1 MKKAEWQAVYAPQG
15 DALERR
21 VRTTLDGLAD
31 RPERAYPRR
40 AVFVAAALVLALIA
54 AAAVAAGLTRSARY
68 DAKRL
73 AYQALEEKYG
83 FTTDMESFFTCT
95 AEEKD
100 GQTVVTYRANK
111 DVGDFAWKLGD
122 YTVTIRNGQ
131 AEASWSNDGEA
142 VGDDFSSDVWDT
154 ALLARGI
161 ARRRAGEEWYEITG
175 TVLKMGTD
183 LSDAEEETALV
194 PDGLDGARLADESES
209 DVLKARK
216 EVLEKYGLTKENLA
230 LFDAWK
236 LMENGKTQIIFVPN
250 IPAEDD
256 GILLEIDDE
265 TAADRAFSR
274 HSERMGRYMVE
285 FGENGAVQS
294 VIWTHD
300 GEELPDVTEATWG
313 RANVYD
319 AKCLTELE
327 KLLADLQTLRVEYP
341 DDGWTRTPEGDA
353 ALDARRVA
361 AGFSAARYN
370 HVLPEP
376 GMLTE
381 QDALALARQVLESDG
396 GLSADVLNDP
406 ESEMYA
412 VCTQEDGKTVWTVWH
427 HNAVGICAVAI
438 DAGDGTILDMIID
451 TGMAGNG

>member
-1 MKKAEWQAVYAPQG
+1 MKKAEWQAVYAPRG

-21 VRTTLDGLAD
+21 VRQTLDGLEEKN
-31 RPERAYPRR
+31 RYAYPKRG
-40 AVFVAAALVLALIA
+40 AFIAAALVLALIT

-83 FTTDMESFFTCT
+83 FTTDMESYFLCT
-95 AEEKD
+95 VEERN

-111 DVGDFAWKLGD
+111 DVGD

-175 TVLKMGTD
+175 TVLKTGTD

-194 PDGLDGARLADESES
+194 PEGLSGARLMDEDEADAA
-209 DVLKARK
+209 KARDA
-216 EVLEKYGLTKENLA
+216 VRAKYGLTKENLA

-250 IPAEDD
+250 ISAEDD

-274 HSERMGRYMVE
+274 HSERMGRYLVE
-285 FGENGAVQS
+285 FGENGAAQS

-370 HVLPEP
+370 HVLPKP

-381 QDALALARQVLESDG
+381 QDALALARQV
-396 GLSADVLNDP
+396 
-406 ESEMYA
+406 Y
-412 VCTQEDGKTVWTVWH
+412 GKTVWTVWH

-438 DAGDGTILDMIID
+438 DAADGTILDMIID

>member
-1 MKKAEWQAVYAPQG
+1 MKKAEWQAVYAPRG

-21 VRTTLDGLAD
+21 VRQTLDGLEEKN
-31 RPERAYPRR
+31 RYAYPKRG
-40 AVFVAAALVLALIA
+40 AFIAAALVLALIT

-73 AYQALEEKYG
+73 AYQALEAKYG

-142 VGDDFSSDVWDT
+142 VGSDFSSDVWNT

-175 TVLKMGTD
+175 ETLERLGG
-183 LSDAEEETALV
+183 AEQEDVLV

-216 EVLEKYGLTKENLA
+216 EVLGKYGLTKENLA

-250 IPAEDD
+250 ISAEDD

-327 KLLADLQTLRVEYP
+327 KLLADLQAIRADYP

-370 HVLPEP
+370 HVLLEP

-438 DAGDGTILDMIID
+438 DAADGTILDMIID

>member
-1 MKKAEWQAVYAPQG
+1 MKKAEWQAVYTPQG

-40 AVFVAAALVLALIA
+40 AVFIAAALVLALIA

-83 FTTDMESFFTCT
+83 FTTDMESYFLCT
-95 AEEKD
+95 VEERN

-161 ARRRAGEEWYEITG
+161 ARRKAGEEWYEITG
-175 TVLKMGTD
+175 TLLKTGTD
-183 LSDAEEETALV
+183 LSDAEETTALV
-194 PDGLDGARLADESES
+194 PEGLSGARLADESES

-216 EVLEKYGLTKENLA
+216 EVLGKYGLTEENLA

-250 IPAEDD
+250 ISAEDD

-274 HSERMGRYMVE
+274 HSERMGRYMVK

-300 GEELPDVTEATWG
+300 GEELPDVTETTWG

-327 KLLADLQTLRVEYP
+327 KLLADLQAIRADYP
-341 DDGWTRTPEGDA
+341 GDA

-370 HVLPEP
+370 HVLPES

-381 QDALALARQVLESDG
+381 QDALALARQALESDG

-438 DAGDGTILDMIID
+438 DAADGTILDMIID

>member
-1 MKKAEWQAVYAPQG
+1 MKKAEWQAVYAPRG

-21 VRTTLDGLAD
+21 VRQTLDGLEEKN
-31 RPERAYPRR
+31 RYAYPKRG
-40 AVFVAAALVLALIA
+40 AFIAAALVLALIA
-54 AAAVAAGLTRSARY
+54 VAAVAAGLTRSARY

-142 VGDDFSSDVWDT
+142 VGDDFSSDVWNT

-161 ARRRAGEEWYEITG
+161 ARRKAGEEWYEITG
-175 TVLKMGTD
+175 ETLERLGG
-183 LSDAEEETALV
+183 EEQEDVLV

-216 EVLEKYGLTKENLA
+216 EVLGKYGLTKENLA

-236 LMENGKTQIIFVPN
+236 LMENGKTRIIFVPN
-250 IPAEDD
+250 ISAEDD

-376 GMLTE
+376 SMLTE

-412 VCTQEDGKTVWTVWH
+412 VCAQEDGKTVWTVWH
-427 HNAVGICAVAI
+427 HNAVGICAVTI
-438 DAGDGTILDMIID
+438 DAADGTILDMIID

>member
-1 MKKAEWQAVYAPQG
+1 MKKAEWQAVYAPRG

-21 VRTTLDGLAD
+21 VRQTLDGLEEKN
-31 RPERAYPRR
+31 RYAYPKRG
-40 AVFVAAALVLALIA
+40 AFIAAALVLALIT

-142 VGDDFSSDVWDT
+142 VGSDFSSDVWNT

-175 TVLKMGTD
+175 ETLERLGG
-183 LSDAEEETALV
+183 AEQEDVLV

-216 EVLEKYGLTKENLA
+216 EVLGKYGLTKENLA

-236 LMENGKTQIIFVPN
+236 PMENGKTQIIFVPN
-250 IPAEDD
+250 ISAEDD

-327 KLLADLQTLRVEYP
+327 KLLADLQAIRADYP

-370 HVLPEP
+370 HVLLEP

-438 DAGDGTILDMIID
+438 DAADGTILDMIID

>member
-1 MKKAEWQAVYAPQG
+1 MKKAEWQAVYAPRG

-21 VRTTLDGLAD
+21 VRQTLDGLEEKN
-31 RPERAYPRR
+31 RYAYPKRG
-40 AVFVAAALVLALIA
+40 AFIAAALVLALIT
-54 AAAVAAGLTRSARY
+54 AAAVAAGLTRSAGY

-142 VGDDFSSDVWDT
+142 VGDDFSSDVWNT

-161 ARRRAGEEWYEITG
+161 ARRKAGEEWYEITG
-175 TVLKMGTD
+175 ETLERLGG
-183 LSDAEEETALV
+183 AEQEDVLV

-209 DVLKARK
+209 DVLKARN
-216 EVLEKYGLTKENLA
+216 EVLGKYGLTKENLA

-285 FGENGAVQS
+285 FGENVAVQS

-396 GLSADVLNDP
+396 GLSADALNDP

-412 VCTQEDGKTVWTVWH
+412 VCAQEDGKTVWTVWH

-438 DAGDGTILDMIID
+438 DAADGTILDMIID

>member
-1 MKKAEWQAVYAPQG
+1 MKKAEWQAVYAPRG

-21 VRTTLDGLAD
+21 VRQTLDGLEEKN
-31 RPERAYPRR
+31 RYAYPKRG
-40 AVFVAAALVLALIA
+40 AFIAAALVLALIA

-142 VGDDFSSDVWDT
+142 VGDDFSSDVWNT

-161 ARRRAGEEWYEITG
+161 ARRKAGEEWYEITG
-175 TVLKMGTD
+175 ETLERLGG
-183 LSDAEEETALV
+183 AEQEDVLV

-209 DVLKARK
+209 DVLKAQN
-216 EVLEKYGLTKENLA
+216 EVLGKYGLTEENLA

-250 IPAEDD
+250 ISAEDD

-274 HSERMGRYMVE
+274 HSERMGRYTVE

-327 KLLADLQTLRVEYP
+327 KLLADLQAIRADYP
-341 DDGWTRTPEGDA
+341 DDGWTHTPEGDA

-396 GLSADVLNDP
+396 GLSADALNDP

-412 VCTQEDGKTVWTVWH
+412 VCAQEDGKTVWTVWH

-438 DAGDGTILDMIID
+438 DAADGTILDMIID

>member
-15 DALERR
+15 DALEKR

-54 AAAVAAGLTRSARY
+54 AAAVAAGLTRSAGY

-73 AYQALEEKYG
+73 AHRALEEKYG
-83 FTTDMESFFTCT
+83 FTQDMDSYFLCT

-142 VGDDFSSDVWDT
+142 VGDDFSSDVWNT

-161 ARRRAGEEWYEITG
+161 ARRKAGEEWYEITG
-175 TVLKMGTD
+175 ETLERLGG
-183 LSDAEEETALV
+183 AEQEDVLV

-209 DVLKARK
+209 DVLKARN
-216 EVLEKYGLTKENLA
+216 EVLGKYGLTKENLA

-285 FGENGAVQS
+285 FGENVAVQS

-327 KLLADLQTLRVEYP
+327 KLLADLQILRVEYP

-370 HVLPEP
+370 HVLPES

-412 VCTQEDGKTVWTVWH
+412 VCTQEDEKTVWTVWH

-438 DAGDGTILDMIID
+438 DAADGTILDMIID

>member
-1 MKKAEWQAVYAPQG
+1 MKKAEWQAVYAPRG

-21 VRTTLDGLAD
+21 VRQTLDGLEEKN
-31 RPERAYPRR
+31 RYAYPKRG
-40 AVFVAAALVLALIA
+40 AFIAAALVLALIA

-142 VGDDFSSDVWDT
+142 VGDDFSSDVWNT

-161 ARRRAGEEWYEITG
+161 ARRKAGEEWYEITG
-175 TVLKMGTD
+175 EALETGERLGG
-183 LSDAEEETALV
+183 AEQEDVLV

-209 DVLKARK
+209 DVLKAQN
-216 EVLEKYGLTKENLA
+216 EVLGKYGLTKENLA

-250 IPAEDD
+250 ISAEDD

-327 KLLADLQTLRVEYP
+327 KLLADLQAIRADYP

-370 HVLPEP
+370 HVLPES

-438 DAGDGTILDMIID
+438 DAADGTILDMIID

>member
-1 MKKAEWQAVYAPQG
+1 MKKAEWQAVYSPRG

-21 VRTTLDGLAD
+21 VRQTLDGLEEKN
-31 RPERAYPRR
+31 RYAYPKRG
-40 AVFVAAALVLALIA
+40 AFIAAALVLALIT

-142 VGDDFSSDVWDT
+142 VGSDFSSDVWNT

-175 TVLKMGTD
+175 ETLERLGG
-183 LSDAEEETALV
+183 AEQEDVLV

-216 EVLEKYGLTKENLA
+216 EVLGKYGLTKENLA

-250 IPAEDD
+250 ISAEDD

-327 KLLADLQTLRVEYP
+327 KLLADLQAIRADYP

-370 HVLPEP
+370 HVLLEP

-438 DAGDGTILDMIID
+438 DAADGTILDMIID

>member
-1 MKKAEWQAVYAPQG
+1 MKKAEWQAVYAPRG

-21 VRTTLDGLAD
+21 VRQTLDGLEEKN
-31 RPERAYPRR
+31 RYAYPKRG
-40 AVFVAAALVLALIA
+40 AFIAAALVLALIT
-54 AAAVAAGLTRSARY
+54 AAAVAAGLTRSAGY

-73 AYQALEEKYG
+73 AHRALEEKYG
-83 FTTDMESFFTCT
+83 FTQDMDSYFLCT
-95 AEEKD
+95 VEERN
-100 GQTVVTYRANK
+100 GQTVVTYRANE

-122 YTVTIRNGQ
+122 YTVTIQDGQ
-131 AEASWSNDGEA
+131 AAAGWSGDGEA
-142 VGDDFSSDVWDT
+142 VGSDFSSDVWNT

-175 TVLKMGTD
+175 ETLERLGG
-183 LSDAEEETALV
+183 AEQEDVLV

-209 DVLKARK
+209 DVLKARDA
-216 EVLEKYGLTKENLA
+216 VRAKYGLTEENLA
-230 LFDAWK
+230 LFDAWELIEDEK
-236 LMENGKTQIIFVPN
+236 KQIVFVPN

-300 GEELPDVTEATWG
+300 GEELPDVTEATRG

-396 GLSADVLNDP
+396 GL
-406 ESEMYA
+406 
-412 VCTQEDGKTVWTVWH
+412 
-427 HNAVGICAVAI
+427 
-438 DAGDGTILDMIID
+438 
-451 TGMAGNG
+451 

>member
-1 MKKAEWQAVYAPQG
+1 
-15 DALERR
+15 
-21 VRTTLDGLAD
+21 
-31 RPERAYPRR
+31 
-40 AVFVAAALVLALIA
+40 
-54 AAAVAAGLTRSARY
+54 
-68 DAKRL
+68 
-73 AYQALEEKYG
+73 
-83 FTTDMESFFTCT
+83 
-95 AEEKD
+95 
-100 GQTVVTYRANK
+100 
-111 DVGDFAWKLGD
+111 
-122 YTVTIRNGQ
+122 
-131 AEASWSNDGEA
+131 
-142 VGDDFSSDVWDT
+142 
-154 ALLARGI
+154 
-161 ARRRAGEEWYEITG
+161 
-175 TVLKMGTD
+175 
-183 LSDAEEETALV
+183 
-194 PDGLDGARLADESES
+194 
-209 DVLKARK
+209 
-216 EVLEKYGLTKENLA
+216 
-230 LFDAWK
+230 
-236 LMENGKTQIIFVPN
+236 MENGKTQIIFVPN
-250 IPAEDD
+250 ISAEDD

-327 KLLADLQTLRVEYP
+327 KLLADLQAIRADYP

-438 DAGDGTILDMIID
+438 DAADGTILDMIID